1 MFKISIQRRKSLVN
15 THLKK
20 NIAKINTIT
29 FMHTKSEFLSV
40 CILFL
45 VVYLKMSKNKVEF
58 TTLKNLRC
66 KKIYTI
72 FINTKKTASVFACK
86 NGICLQKVCLKRIL
100 EV

>member
-40 CILFL
+40 CSLFL
-45 VVYLKMSKNKVEF
+45 VVYLKSREIKY
-58 TTLKNLRC
+58 NL
-66 KKIYTI
+66 
-72 FINTKKTASVFACK
+72 
-86 NGICLQKVCLKRIL
+86 LP
-100 EV
+100 